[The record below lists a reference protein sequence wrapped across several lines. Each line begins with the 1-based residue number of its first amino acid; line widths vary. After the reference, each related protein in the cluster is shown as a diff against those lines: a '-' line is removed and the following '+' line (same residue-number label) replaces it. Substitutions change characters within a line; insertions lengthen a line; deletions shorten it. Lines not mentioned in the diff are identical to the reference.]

1 MPEPVSALF
10 SDYTQTTR
18 LLRLSTP
25 LGPDRLLAECVHG
38 EEAISEGYAFTISAL
53 SLDAA
58 IPLRALV
65 GQPALLELLTAH
77 DGVRRPFHG
86 YLARGDGTIRYRIA
100 VSPKRRYSAR

>member
-1 MPEPVSALF
+1 MLAHFSALF

-25 LGPDRLLAECVHG
+25 LGPDRLLAECVRG

-77 DGVRRPFHG
+77 EGPSGFFSG
-86 YLARGDGTIRYRIA
+86 ETL
-100 VSPKRRYSAR
+100 